1 MKYNILTIF
10 SVGIILLIMA
20 FVLILYLQEEH
31 VLEYD
36 PDLREDGICILRD
49 VFTPVELDELIKDCS
64 TDNYKMAKE
73 NIIGN
78 AKLLDILKKK
88 TGEGY
93 VFHDYIFVIKKSAI
107 HTCHRDSNGDMFN
120 DILNPSYTMILFLE
134 DMDKCLAVIPSS
146 HKDKNSFEYNLKN
159 EVKQV
164 LCKKGDILLFNASI
178 IHAGSLN
185 EGKPDALR
193 IQMKF
198 SHKDDLHLLDY
209 YSNYNKILKEE
220 NTNPFYMKK
229 IQQNASCMV
238 TILGDSNTDVIK
250 NNKNVKNDNDIPIQ
264 EKIFAYLF
272 YGKSDYYNLPNAF

>member
-20 FVLILYLQEEH
+20 FILMLYLQEEH

-49 VFTPVELDELIKDCS
+49 AFTPVELDELIKDCS
-64 TDNYKMAKE
+64 TDDYKMAKD

-78 AKLLDILKKK
+78 AKLLDTLKKK

-146 HKDKNSFEYNLKN
+146 HKHKNSFGYNLKN

-229 IQQNASCMV
+229 IHQNASCMV

>member
-238 TILGDSNTDVIK
+238 TILGDSNTDIIK

>member
-1 MKYNILTIF
+1 MKSKF
-10 SVGIILLIMA
+10 SVGIILLIAA
-20 FVLILYLQEEH
+20 FVLMLYLQEEH
-31 VLEYD
+31 VLDYEPHLYD
-36 PDLREDGICILRD
+36 DGICILHN
-49 VFTPVELDELIKDCS
+49 VFTPIQLDELVKNCT
-64 TDNYKMAKE
+64 TDHYKIAKE
-73 NIIGN
+73 NIISN
-78 AKLLDILKKK
+78 TKLLNILKNK

-93 VFHDYIFVIKKSAI
+93 VFHDYIFIIKKSAI

-134 DMDKCLAVIPSS
+134 DMDKCLGVIPSS
-146 HKDKNSFEYNLKN
+146 HKDKHSFEYNFTNK
-159 EVKQV
+159 VKQV
-164 LCKKGDILLFNASI
+164 LCKKGDILLFNANI

-220 NTNPFYMKK
+220 NTNSFYMKK
-229 IQQNASCMV
+229 IQQKASCMI
-238 TILGDSNTDVIK
+238 TILGDSNTDIIK

>member
-1 MKYNILTIF
+1 MKSNILTIF
-10 SVGIILLIMA
+10 SVGITLLIVA
-20 FVLILYLQEEH
+20 FVLMFYLQEEH
-31 VLEYD
+31 VLEYE
-36 PDLREDGICILRD
+36 PDLKEDGICILRD
-49 VFTPVELDELIKDCS
+49 VFTSAQLDELVKICS
-64 TDNYKMAKE
+64 TDDYKIAKE

-78 AKLLDILKKK
+78 VKLLDTLKKK

-134 DMDKCLAVIPSS
+134 DMDKCLGVIPSS
-146 HKDKNSFEYNLKN
+146 HKDKHSFEYNFTNK
-159 EVKQV
+159 VKQV
-164 LCKKGDILLFNASI
+164 LCKKGDILLFNANI

-209 YSNYNKILKEE
+209 YSNYNKILKKE

-229 IQQNASCMV
+229 IQQNASCMI
-238 TILGDSNTDVIK
+238 TTLAGSNTDIIK

-264 EKIFAYLF
+264 EKMFAYLF

>member
-10 SVGIILLIMA
+10 SVGIILLIVA
-20 FVLILYLQEEH
+20 FVIILYLQQEQILDYE
-31 VLEYD
+31 
-36 PDLREDGICILRD
+36 PDLKEDGICILRD
-49 VFTPVELDELIKDCS
+49 VFTPAELDEVVNDCS
-64 TDNYKMAKE
+64 TDDYKMAKE

-78 AKLLDILKKK
+78 IALLNALKKK

-107 HTCHRDSNGDMFN
+107 HTCHRDSNGDVFN
-120 DILNPSYTMILFLE
+120 DILKPSYTMILFLE
-134 DMDKCLAVIPSS
+134 DMDKCLGVIPSS
-146 HKDKNSFEYNLKN
+146 HKDKNSFGYNLKN

-164 LCKKGDILLFNASI
+164 LCKKGDILFFNASI

-229 IQQNASCMV
+229 IQQNASCMI
-238 TILGDSNTDVIK
+238 TTLADSNADVIK
-250 NNKNVKNDNDIPIQ
+250 NNKNVKNENDIPIQ
-264 EKIFAYLF
+264 EKIFSYIF
-272 YGKSDYYNLPNAF
+272 YGKSNFYKLPNAF